1 MIFNIPIFRL
11 NFSLGFKLKFLK
23 GAWDILSSDRPLGE
37 SKYVNQFEA
46 KFADLVGIQYA
57 VACSNGTTAIEL
69 ALKAINVKGK
79 KVVCPSN
86 TFFAT
91 TVAINN
97 AGGEVI
103 LADCEK
109 ETFSLSYNHLKKIIA
124 ENEIGTVVI
133 VHIGGIISK
142 DISKIVALCKKNNIP
157 LIEDAA
163 HAQGSQVENFTA
175 GTIGDVACFSF
186 FPTKVMTTG
195 EGGMVTTNNPEIYES
210 VKSLKNFGRDNKNA
224 GIIVNPEGNNF
235 KVHEFT
241 GLMGSLECDRVLGR
255 IEKRNQLIE
264 QYKKNLEGT
273 KFKVVSQNG
282 GRCSYYKCI
291 LLSPYDTEE
300 VRKWCKEDNI
310 TLTGEVYR
318 IPVHHQ
324 PLYKEMFDSLELKN
338 TNYIANKHICPPLYP
353 ELAFDEVDYICDVL
367 KNFEHEKQSRKAS

>member
-37 SKYVNQFEA
+37 SKYVKQFES
-46 KFADLVGIQYA
+46 KFAELVGSQYA

-109 ETFSLSYNHLKKIIA
+109 ETFSLSYNHLKKIIS
-124 ENEIGTVVI
+124 ENKIGAVVI

-241 GLMGSLECDRVLGR
+241 GLMGSLECDRVLDR
-255 IEKRNQLIE
+255 IDKRNQLLKQYE
-264 QYKKNLEGT
+264 QNLEGT
-273 KFKVVSQNG
+273 KFKVITQND

-291 LLSPYDTEE
+291 LLSPYNTEE
-300 VRKWCKEDNI
+300 LREWCKQEGI

-338 TNYIANKHICPPLYP
+338 TNYITNKHICPPLYP

-367 KNFEHEKQSRKAS
+367 KKFEHEKQSRKAS

>member
-1 MIFNIPIFRL
+1 MQFNIPIFRL
-11 NFSLGFKLKFLK
+11 KFSLGFKLKFLR

-37 SKYVNQFEA
+37 SKYVKEFET
-46 KFADLVGIQYA
+46 KFANLVGSKYA

-69 ALKAINVKGK
+69 ALKTIDVAGK

-97 AGGEVI
+97 AGAEVV

-109 ETFSLSYNHLKKIIA
+109 ETFSISYNHLKKIISEDKIA
-124 ENEIGTVVI
+124 AVVI

-142 DISKIVALCKKNNIP
+142 DIAKIVSLCKKHNIP

-163 HAQGSQVENFTA
+163 HAQGSQTLNFTA
-175 GTIGDVACFSF
+175 GTIGDIACFSF

-195 EGGMVTTNNPEIYES
+195 EGGMVTTNNKKYFEKI
-210 VKSLKNFGRDNKNA
+210 KSLKNFGRDNQNA
-224 GIIVNPEGNNF
+224 GIIINSQGNNF

-241 GLMGSLECDRVLGR
+241 GLMGSLECDRVLAR
-255 IEKRNQLIE
+255 VAKRTSLLDRYMQ
-264 QYKKNLEGT
+264 NLEGT
-273 KFKVVSQNG
+273 SFKVINQKE

-291 LLSPYDTEE
+291 LLFPYNTDDL
-300 VRKWCKEDNI
+300 KQYCKDHSI
-310 TLTGEVYR
+310 SLTGEVYR
-318 IPVHHQ
+318 IPVHKQ
-324 PLYKEMFDSLELKN
+324 PLYADSFDATQLKN

-353 ELAFDEVDYICDVL
+353 ELSIKEVDYICEVL
-367 KNFEHEKQSRKAS
+367 KKFDNEKQSR

>member
-1 MIFNIPIFRL
+1 MQFNIPIFRL
-11 NFSLGFKLKFLK
+11 KFSLGFKLKFLR

-37 SKYVNQFEA
+37 SKYVKEFET
-46 KFADLVGIQYA
+46 KFANLVGSKYA

-69 ALKAINVKGK
+69 ALKTIDVAGK

-97 AGGEVI
+97 AGAEVV

-109 ETFSLSYNHLKKIIA
+109 ETFSISYNHLKKIISEDKIA
-124 ENEIGTVVI
+124 AVVI

-142 DISKIVALCKKNNIP
+142 DIAKIVSLCKKHNIP

-163 HAQGSQVENFTA
+163 HAQGSQTLNFTA
-175 GTIGDVACFSF
+175 GTIGDIACFSF

-195 EGGMVTTNNPEIYES
+195 EGGMVTTNNKKYFEKI
-210 VKSLKNFGRDNKNA
+210 KSLKNFGRDNQNA
-224 GIIVNPEGNNF
+224 GIIINSQGNNF

-241 GLMGSLECDRVLGR
+241 GLMGSLECDRVLAR
-255 IEKRNQLIE
+255 VAKRTSLLDRYMQ
-264 QYKKNLEGT
+264 NLEGT
-273 KFKVVSQNG
+273 SFKVINQKE

-291 LLSPYDTEE
+291 LLFPYNTDDL
-300 VRKWCKEDNI
+300 KQYCKDHSI
-310 TLTGEVYR
+310 SLTGEVYR
-318 IPVHHQ
+318 IPVHKQ
-324 PLYKEMFDSLELKN
+324 PLYADSFDATQLKN

-353 ELAFDEVDYICDVL
+353 ELSLKEVDYICEVL
-367 KNFEHEKQSRKAS
+367 KKFDDEKQSR

>member
-1 MIFNIPIFRL
+1 MEFNIPIFRL
-11 NFSLGFKLKFLK
+11 KFSLGFKLKFLR

-37 SKYVNQFEA
+37 SKYVKEFET
-46 KFADLVGIQYA
+46 KFANLVGSEYA

-69 ALKAINVKGK
+69 ALKAIDVAGK

-97 AGGEVI
+97 AGAEVV

-109 ETFSLSYNHLKKIIA
+109 ETFSISYSHLKKIIS
-124 ENEIGTVVI
+124 ENEIAAVVI

-142 DISKIVALCKKNNIP
+142 DIPKIVTLCKKHNIT

-163 HAQGSQVENFTA
+163 HAQASQTLGYTA
-175 GTIGDVACFSF
+175 GTIGDIACFSF

-195 EGGMVTTNNPEIYES
+195 EGGMVTTNNKEYFEKI
-210 VKSLKNFGRDNKNA
+210 KSLKNFGRDNQNA
-224 GIIVNPEGNNF
+224 GIIINPQGNNF

-255 IEKRNQLIE
+255 VAKRTSLLDRYIQ
-264 QYKKNLEGT
+264 NLEGT
-273 KFKVVSQNG
+273 NFKVITQKE

-291 LLSPYDTEE
+291 LLSPYNTDDL
-300 VRKWCKEDNI
+300 KQYCKEHLI
-310 TLTGEVYR
+310 SLTGEVYR
-318 IPVHHQ
+318 IPVHKQ
-324 PLYKEMFDSLELKN
+324 PLYEDSFDATQLKN

-353 ELAFDEVDYICDVL
+353 ELSLKEVDYICEVL
-367 KNFEHEKQSRKAS
+367 KKYDDEKQSR